1 MSVILQSA
9 TSVNIFLETIE
20 KICENK
26 NIKIKESHK
35 TILRILIPAI
45 IYRDGKIIILAE
57 TIHQINRAI
66 RKANNDN
73 DNSYNSFN
81 FTNVLLG
88 YNCITNIDK
97 YGAITIPLCVLLNK
111 LTIKREIVGGADQYL
126 NKKVL
131 TNATLTLCISE
142 ALSHIG
148 IPKSLS
154 IVIVNIILEWA
165 LSNIDNEYK
174 AMLISNTAFKNKKM
188 SELKTVLKQMQF
200 EKVFVSTALLLVI
213 TNIGLSISSSLILT
227 NILNEMIQLIT
238 VRHKTKNVKGFLN

>member
-26 NIKIKESHK
+26 NIKLKESHK

-45 IYRDGKIIILAE
+45 IYKDGKIIILAE
-57 TIHQINRAI
+57 TIHQINKAI
-66 RKANNDN
+66 RKTNDN
-73 DNSYNSFN
+73 NNFN

-111 LTIKREIVGGADQYL
+111 LTINREIVGGADQYL

-148 IPKSLS
+148 IPKSLA

-174 AMLISNTAFKNKKM
+174 AMLISNTAFKGKRM

-227 NILNEMIQLIT
+227 NVINEMVQLIT

>member
-35 TILRILIPAI
+35 TILRILLPAI

-73 DNSYNSFN
+73 NSYNSFN
-81 FTNVLLG
+81 FTDILLG

-142 ALSHIG
+142 ALSHTG

-200 EKVFVSTALLLVI
+200 EKVFMSTALLLVI

-238 VRHKTKNVKGFLN
+238 VRYKTKNVKGFLS

>member
-35 TILRILIPAI
+35 TILRILLPAI

-73 DNSYNSFN
+73 NSFN
-81 FTNVLLG
+81 FTDILLG

-142 ALSHIG
+142 TLSHIG

-200 EKVFVSTALLLVI
+200 EKVFMSTALLLVI

-238 VRHKTKNVKGFLN
+238 VRHKTKNVKGFLS

>member
-35 TILRILIPAI
+35 TILRILLPAI

-66 RKANNDN
+66 RKADN
-73 DNSYNSFN
+73 DNNSFN
-81 FTNVLLG
+81 FTDILLG

-142 ALSHIG
+142 TLSHIG

-200 EKVFVSTALLLVI
+200 EKVFMSTALLLVI

-227 NILNEMIQLIT
+227 NVLNEMIQLIT
-238 VRHKTKNVKGFLN
+238 VRYKTKNVKGFLS

>member
-35 TILRILIPAI
+35 TILRILLPAI

-73 DNSYNSFN
+73 NSFN
-81 FTNVLLG
+81 FTDILLG

-142 ALSHIG
+142 TLSHIG

-200 EKVFVSTALLLVI
+200 EKVFMSTALLLVI

-238 VRHKTKNVKGFLN
+238 VRYKTKNVKGFLS

>member
-1 MSVILQSA
+1 MPVILQSA

-26 NIKIKESHK
+26 NIKLKESHK
-35 TILRILIPAI
+35 TILSILIPAL
-45 IYRDGKIIILAE
+45 IYKDGKIIILAE

-66 RKANNDN
+66 RKANNDDSN
-73 DNSYNSFN
+73 KFN

-111 LTIKREIVGGADQYL
+111 LTIKREIIGGADQYL

-154 IVIVNIILEWA
+154 IIIVNIVLEWA

-227 NILNEMIQLIT
+227 NVINEMIQLIT

>member
-26 NIKIKESHK
+26 DIKIKESHK

-45 IYRDGKIIILAE
+45 IYKDGKIIILAE

-66 RKANNDN
+66 RKTN
-73 DNSYNSFN
+73 DNSKFN

-227 NILNEMIQLIT
+227 NVINEMIQLIT

>member
-1 MSVILQSA
+1 MKIL
-9 TSVNIFLETIE
+9 FFDLF
-20 KICENK
+20 
-26 NIKIKESHK
+26 H
-35 TILRILIPAI
+35 LR
-45 IYRDGKIIILAE
+45 R
-57 TIHQINRAI
+57 T
-66 RKANNDN
+66 
-73 DNSYNSFN
+73 
-81 FTNVLLG
+81 
-88 YNCITNIDK
+88 
-97 YGAITIPLCVLLNK
+97 VLLNK

-227 NILNEMIQLIT
+227 NVINEMIQFNIW
-238 VRHKTKNVKGFLN
+238 NMING